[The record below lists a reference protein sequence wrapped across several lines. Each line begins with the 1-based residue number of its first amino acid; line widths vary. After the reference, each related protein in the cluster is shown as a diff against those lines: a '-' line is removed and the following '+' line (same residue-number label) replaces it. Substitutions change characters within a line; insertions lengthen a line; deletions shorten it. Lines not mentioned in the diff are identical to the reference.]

1 MGLSVDICSLVL
13 IVELNTRRIIE
24 KEYELRMN
32 IFNRKVKLKIG
43 HLLVSGWIFCP
54 MAYTVLIAI
63 SIVSGLLP
71 ALLINVQTKLIDQSS
86 LHSFGEFWALA
97 TILLAFFLLNII
109 DMNSQNLISYLNL
122 KVCSKIETSVTT
134 DFLTEM
140 GKIRYEEYENPVNQD
155 VIYRIKSAIK
165 PITQQSVRF
174 VANILI
180 YLIGLLGIF
189 AYIIPTNTWWVI
201 PISILLSLPSLYF
214 NKKRVQ
220 YARKVWEKNSFN
232 VRYTDYLHK
241 AIVNRES
248 AKERKLFQFANFLEK
263 KWDVAFKKLNTD
275 KISNYTKSSLATGIA
290 MCFSMSNILIFGLA
304 LISPLQKG
312 EVTLGLY
319 ISLMQM
325 IITKFN
331 FNLNSLIREISD
343 LGEIK
348 HFLQDVKQ
356 FNQCSYIVDRKSNR
370 NISFE
375 SLEFDN
381 VFFSYPGS
389 NTLVLKGVSFKI
401 EKGDHFALIGVN
413 GAGKTTITK
422 LMLGL
427 YKPVQGKILLNG
439 VDLEEYSNRE
449 LQKVFVCMQQD
460 AVNYK
465 TTARENIGL
474 YRIDRPFSNEE
485 LDTVLCNNHMLNLKA
500 TLKGNYDTFLTP
512 ELENG
517 VSLSGGQWQQISMAR
532 TVFAKREFCILDEPT
547 APLDPLAEIEYYT
560 HFSEVMGEHTV
571 FYITHRLGSTF
582 LFNKC
587 LVLNDGIIEE
597 IGSHE
602 ELMSKPDGTYK
613 ALYTLQ
619 KEWYVKRGD
628 LSETV

>member
-1 MGLSVDICSLVL
+1 MKCCHSTTIKAPQIQLFHRKAAAK
-13 IVELNTRRIIE
+13 TR
-24 KEYELRMN
+24 Y
-32 IFNRKVKLKIG
+32 
-43 HLLVSGWIFCP
+43 LLAAGWTYSP
-54 MAYTVLIAI
+54 MAYTFLIVI

-71 ALLINVQTKLIDQSS
+71 ALLIHVQTKLIDQASVY
-86 LHSFGEFWALA
+86 SFGGIWTFA
-97 TILLAFFLLNII
+97 TMLLAFFLLNII

-155 VIYRIKSAIK
+155 AIYRIKSAMK

-174 VANILI
+174 FANILV

-220 YARKVWEKNSFN
+220 YARKVWAKNSFD

-241 AIVNRES
+241 SLVDRES
-248 AKERKLFQFANFLEK
+248 AKERKLFQFADFLEK
-263 KWDVAFKKLNTD
+263 KWEKAFKKLNTD
-275 KISNYTKSSLATGIA
+275 KISNYTQSSLATGIA

-325 IITKFN
+325 IISKFN
-331 FNLNSLIREISD
+331 YNLNSLIREVTD

-348 HFLQDVKQ
+348 HFLQDVRH
-356 FNQCSYIVDRKSNR
+356 FNQCSYIVDEKNNR

-381 VFFSYPGS
+381 VCFSYPGS
-389 NTLVLKGVSFKI
+389 NTPVLKGVSFKI
-401 EKGDHFALIGVN
+401 QKGDHFALIGVN

-427 YKPVQGKILLNG
+427 YQPTQGRILLNG
-439 VDLEEYSNRE
+439 LELDKYSNRE
-449 LQKVFVCMQQD
+449 LQNIYVCMQQD

-474 YRIDRPFSNEE
+474 YRMEKDLSDEE
-485 LDTVLCNNHMLNLKA
+485 LDAVLRDNHMLALKA
-500 TLKGNYDTFLTP
+500 TFKGNYDTFLTP

-517 VSLSGGQWQQISMAR
+517 VSMSGGQWQKISMAR
-532 TVFAKREFCILDEPT
+532 TLFAKREFCILDEPT
-547 APLDPLAEIEYYT
+547 APLDPLAEIEYYK
-560 HFSEVMGEHTV
+560 HFSQTMEEYTV

-587 LVLNDGIIEE
+587 LVLNNGVIEE

-602 ELMSKPDGTYK
+602 ELMSKQDGTYK

-619 KEWYVKRGD
+619 REWYEKEGNPN
-628 LSETV
+628 ETV

>member
-1 MGLSVDICSLVL
+1 
-13 IVELNTRRIIE
+13 
-24 KEYELRMN
+24 MN
-32 IFNRKVKLKIG
+32 FFNRKTNLKIR
-43 HLLVSGWIFCP
+43 HLLGSGWIYSP
-54 MAYTVLIAI
+54 ISYSVLIAI

-71 ALLINVQTKLIDQSS
+71 ALLISIQTKLIDQAS
-86 LHSFGEFWALA
+86 LYSFGEIRAFAA
-97 TILLAFFLLNII
+97 VLLTFFLLNII

-174 VANILI
+174 LANIMI

-201 PISILLSLPSLYF
+201 PISILLSLPSLHF

-220 YARKVWEKNSFN
+220 YARKVWQKNSFN

-241 AIVNRES
+241 ALVDRES
-248 AKERKLFQFANFLEK
+248 AKERKLFQFSDFLEE
-263 KWDVAFKKLNTD
+263 KWEKAFKKLNTD

-331 FNLNSLIREISD
+331 FNLNSLIREITD

-348 HFLQDVKQ
+348 HFLQDVKL
-356 FNQCSYIVDRKSNR
+356 FVQCSYVVDSKTNR

-381 VFFSYPGS
+381 VYFSYPGTD
-389 NTLVLKGVSFKI
+389 NLVLQGVSFKI

-427 YKPVQGKILLNG
+427 YTPTQGRILLNG
-439 VDLEEYSNRE
+439 VDLAEYSNRE
-449 LQKVFVCMQQD
+449 LQKIYVCMQQD

-474 YRIDRPFSNEE
+474 YRTETAFSDTE
-485 LDTVLCNNHMLNLKA
+485 LDAVLCSNHMLDLKESF
-500 TLKGNYDTFLTP
+500 KGNYDTFLTP

-517 VSLSGGQWQQISMAR
+517 VSMSGGQWQKISMAR

-547 APLDPLAEIEYYT
+547 APLDPLAEIEYYK
-560 HFSEVMGEHTV
+560 HFSETMRENTV

-587 LVLNDGIIEE
+587 LVLNNGVIEE

-602 ELMSKPDGTYK
+602 ELMCKPSGTYK
-613 ALYTLQ
+613 SLYTLQ
-619 KEWYVKRGD
+619 REWYEKGGN
-628 LSETV
+628 